1 MTSLESYNLQRENL
15 LARIVET
22 LSKDER
28 FAAGWLTG
36 SFSRDEADAFS
47 DIDLTL
53 VVTEQASD
61 ALCIRFE
68 QVSAQTT
75 PERFSLFGQ
84 FGTPALIHENNNNA
98 PEGGTFTFVMYAGSA
113 TMIDWVLIPQNKAT
127 RPYLSRLLFDK
138 VGISISS
145 PPKPEDAEQSKKYIA
160 EQWAFF
166 WMMTAITIKY
176 VFRGDS
182 VFVTE
187 WLENLHQLAYEI
199 ERQLNRE
206 AWKYK
211 RGSHS
216 MLQPTREKQIESI
229 RQLCQRI
236 LELKPQISEFTGS
249 QLATPLSEIETLLSL
264 VNNRQ
269 S

>member
-1 MTSLESYNLQRENL
+1 MTSLESYSQQREIL
-15 LARIVET
+15 LLRIVET
-22 LSKDER
+22 LSRDER
-28 FAAGWLTG
+28 FVAGWLTG

-53 VVTEQASD
+53 VVAEEASD
-61 ALCIRFE
+61 TLCIRFE

-98 PEGGTFTFVMYAGSA
+98 PEGGTFTFVLYAESA
-113 TMIDWVLIPQNKAT
+113 TMVDWILFPQTKAT
-127 RPYLSRLLFDK
+127 RPFQSRVLFDK
-138 VGISISS
+138 VGIPVSS
-145 PPKPEDAEQSKKYIA
+145 LPKPEDMEQSKKYVA

-166 WMMTAITIKY
+166 WMMTAVTIKY
-176 VFRGDS
+176 INRGDG
-182 VFVTE
+182 VFAAQ
-187 WLENLHQLAYEI
+187 WIENLHKLIRDI
-199 ERQLNRE
+199 ERRLKRE
-206 AWKYK
+206 PWEYS
-211 RGSHS
+211 RGSLSRLDETH
-216 MLQPTREKQIESI
+216 EKQIESI
-229 RQLCQRI
+229 RQLCQRS
-236 LELKPQISEFTGS
+236 LQLNPQILEFTGS